1 MRSIK
6 SAERIVMARKTRN
19 EIDAAV
25 LGVVA
30 RFDTLP
36 DEAHLRVRH
45 VAAIMNCSVATVWR
59 ARRAGRIPAPYRLTA
74 GLVAWRVG
82 DLRKAWRSAAQ

>member
-1 MRSIK
+1 MP
-6 SAERIVMARKTRN
+6 RKTKD

-25 LGVVA
+25 PGVVA

-36 DEAHLRVRH
+36 DEAHVRVRH

-59 ARRAGRIPAPYRLTA
+59 ACKAGRIPAPHRLTA

-82 DLRKAWRSAAQ
+82 DLRKAWRTSKGPAAMRTAA